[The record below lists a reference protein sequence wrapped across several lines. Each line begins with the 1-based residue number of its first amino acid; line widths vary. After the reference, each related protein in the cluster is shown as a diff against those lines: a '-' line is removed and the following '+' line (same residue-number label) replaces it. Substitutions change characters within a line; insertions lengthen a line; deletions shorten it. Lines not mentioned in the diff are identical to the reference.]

1 MPDLKLVEHFNIQDG
16 HLNRRPAE
24 GKTSVIYS
32 ELQNFEEQ
40 LSDHSLS
47 LKYTVKGQEVYRTG
61 GNTYTIETG
70 NILITPPRHKIE
82 GRVKGAEIAKGIC
95 LHFDHQMVNEAY
107 HSIFRPLDQ
116 HYTGH
121 NFTPEEFLNV
131 HLRSSEHN
139 LHQELLLI
147 NDRETDP
154 ELRNELAVY
163 LCTEVCKKQAE
174 IRAQYQSLGF
184 VKKSTQLEIIKRLFK
199 ARHFIQDHHHLN
211 IDLQTIAENVC
222 LSKFHLLRYFKNAF
236 QITPHQFVI
245 QCRLESS
252 LELLKLHSLSLA
264 EVALQVGFTDAAAF
278 SKAFKQSF
286 GISPSLCRK

>member
-1 MPDLKLVEHFNIQDG
+1 LIDHFNIKDG

-47 LKYTVKGQEVYRTG
+47 LKYTVKGQEIYRTG
-61 GNTYTIETG
+61 GNSYAIETG
-70 NILITPPRHKIE
+70 NILITPPNHKIE

-107 HSIFRPLDQ
+107 HSILRPLDES
-116 HYTGH
+116 YIER
-121 NFTPEEFLNV
+121 NFNPEEFLNV

-139 LHQELLLI
+139 LHHELHLI

-163 LCTEVCKKQAE
+163 LCTEICKKQAE
-174 IRAQYQSLGF
+174 IRTQYQSLGF

-236 QITPHQFVI
+236 QITPYQFVI

-252 LELLKLHSLSLA
+252 LELLKNHSLSLS
-264 EVALQVGFTDAAAF
+264 EVALKVGFADAAAF

-286 GISPSLCRK
+286 EVSPSLCRK